1 MIVRNIQQKKKQ
13 ESELIIMGKVYAA
26 TDFHGCG
33 SPAKKL
39 LAYLKED
46 DKLYYLGD
54 STDRGNDGVELFEI
68 LTSDPRVIYL
78 MGNHEQLML
87 EGLKEV
93 KKGSFG
99 SNFRSWISNG
109 GQHTFKDLDSK
120 ENAKKV
126 DNIIKKIWDMSIK
139 EEYHSPK
146 GHIVILEHAG
156 FSLGCEDY
164 RFHDPL
170 WDREHFYDNWS
181 DAPEDQNVY
190 LVHGHT
196 PVQYLQFHYG
206 YRDQPPMSEKEM
218 ELKYTWDKVSTDYWQ
233 PEIIRYC
240 DGHKFDIDLCT
251 IASNR
256 VALLDLDTFE
266 VTYFEGECDKKK

>member
-1 MIVRNIQQKKKQ
+1 
-13 ESELIIMGKVYAA
+13 MGKVYAA

-54 STDRGNDGVELFEI
+54 STDRGDDGVELFEM
-68 LTSDPRVIYL
+68 LTSDPRVVYL
-78 MGNHEQLML
+78 MGNHEELML
-87 EGLKEV
+87 EGLKDV

-99 SNFRSWISNG
+99 SNFRLWMSNG
-109 GQHTFKDLDSK
+109 GQHTFKDLDSEEK
-120 ENAKKV
+120 SKKV
-126 DNIIKKIWDMSIK
+126 DNIMKKIWDMPIK

-146 GHIVILEHAG
+146 GHTVILEHAG

-164 RFHDPL
+164 RIHDPL
-170 WDREHFYDNWS
+170 WDREHFYDKWS

-206 YRDQPPMSEKEM
+206 YEGQPPMSEKEM
-218 ELKYTWDKVSTDYWQ
+218 ELKYVWDKVPTDYWQ
-233 PEIIRYC
+233 PGIIRYC

-251 IASNR
+251 IASDR

-266 VTYFEGECDKKK
+266 VTYFEGEEDE